1 MSAIECAAN
10 AARAIEVANP
20 GTSGSA
26 ASMAMRGLKVA
37 EKINIFKLRS
47 PTGEAI
53 GVGVL
58 GDAVSGELLQSWA
71 HFRDECIYSW
81 NLGYDMVVYGDP
93 DRTDAEAMLD
103 EQSCKFVEPCF
114 AQGLTLGT
122 ARIVPGNFRNGLV
135 VADIPAT
142 FGCFASKK
150 ELRKRATSLVV
161 SAHLRTSGSAQNP
174 DWQWFLG
181 QVIWNPPLDIILGQ
195 LRQVNTLALT
205 DEPHQVEEHADQQD
219 EEEQIESEISEID
232 EDGDNKLRDWID
244 VKKPRNKGEGKGKGH
259 NKGKKGR
266 NTFSNKGDGKGK
278 GHNKGKKGRNTFG
291 NKGKGVSSSSSSS
304 AWSAP
309 WW

>member
-1 MSAIECAAN
+1 MSAVEGAAN

-58 GDAVSGELLQSWA
+58 GDAVSGELLKSWA
-71 HFRDECIYSW
+71 HYRDECIYSW

-103 EQSCKFVEPCF
+103 EQSCKLVEPCF
-114 AQGLTLGT
+114 AQGLSLGT
-122 ARIVPGNFRNGLV
+122 ASIVPGNFRNGLV

-142 FGCFASKK
+142 FGCFAPKK

-205 DEPHQVEEHADQQD
+205 DEPHQQH
-219 EEEQIESEISEID
+219 EEEQID
-232 EDGDNKLRDWID
+232 EDDDNKLRDWID
-244 VKKPRNKGEGKGKGH
+244 V
-259 NKGKKGR
+259 KKGR